1 MKGVPRETTG
11 KAAGTNGAIG
21 ADCDRAA
28 RGLLF
33 VRGAENEKSPTLLRL
48 GFPFEPEQGTERP
61 RICELAA
68 DLFGVDSP

>member
-1 MKGVPRETTG
+1 MKGVPRETAG
-11 KAAGTNGAIG
+11 KATRANGAIG
-21 ADCDRAA
+21 ADRDRAA

-68 DLFGVDSP
+68 DLFGVDTP